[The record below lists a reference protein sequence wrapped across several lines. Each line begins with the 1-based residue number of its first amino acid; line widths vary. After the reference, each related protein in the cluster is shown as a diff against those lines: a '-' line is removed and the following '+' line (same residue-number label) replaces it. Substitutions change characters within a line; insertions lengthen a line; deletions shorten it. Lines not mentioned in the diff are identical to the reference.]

1 MNEASSAVSPADIAD
16 TGLWRLDMRISETGM
31 SACLRPAGAV
41 ETDPVPLF
49 DVAWE
54 RDADS
59 LLSNIENCVYDH
71 PRVLDDY
78 ATEIVVVTPRSLQI
92 PREAVDGPGD
102 ETDFYREVWDVAPD
116 DIMTDDN
123 GESLCVYS
131 LAPGLPSFLRRT
143 LPGAR
148 TRCHL
153 SILADRFRGQ
163 HSELTRIYADI
174 RRDEADILAF
184 RDETLLAASTQPWRD
199 PADITYRILLLMKAL
214 GLSAD
219 SAEVRLAG
227 EAKSEVAA
235 ALRSLGGY
243 ASFFNA

>member
-1 MNEASSAVSPADIAD
+1 MNEALSHPLPADIAD
-16 TGLWRLDMRISETGM
+16 TGLWRLNMRISETGM
-31 SACLRPAGAV
+31 SACLNPV
-41 ETDPVPLF
+41 EDPDAAPVKLF
-49 DVAWE
+49 DVSWE
-54 RDADS
+54 RDADA
-59 LLSNIENCVYDH
+59 LLPNIENCVYDH

-78 ATEIVVVTPRSLQI
+78 ATEIVVVTSRSLQI
-92 PREAVDGPGD
+92 PREVVDAPGD
-102 ETDFYREVWDVAPD
+102 EVDFFREVWDAAPD

-143 LPGAR
+143 IPGAR

-153 SILADRFRGQ
+153 SLLADRFRGQ

-174 RRDEADILAF
+174 RGEKADILAF
-184 RDETLLAASTQPWRD
+184 RDETLLSASTQPWRD

-214 GLSAD
+214 GLSAE

-243 ASFFNA
+243 ASFIN